1 MNRLIPAIALVPLL
15 LAAPALAADPPMM
28 DEPIVETDVSAWDG
42 FYTGIHLG
50 AARGVRAGCWELFS
64 LDVDCPAGIFGDDFI
79 YDQQGWL
86 LGTQAGFNFALN
98 ESFVVGLEVS
108 GSWAN
113 IAGELNPGDIDGG
126 LGTYDFLATG
136 TARAGWTTDIFMLYA
151 EGGLALA
158 NFHFQGN
165 SGCDFDQTH
174 TGGVVGLGA
183 EVMVVENVSLF
194 AEWNRVWIPTSDVT
208 CTSFGFFPTAVENG
222 GVLDLIKVGL
232 NAHF

>member
-1 MNRLIPAIALVPLL
+1 MHRLIPAIALVPLL
-15 LAAPALAADPPMM
+15 FTAPAFAADPPFEE
-28 DEPIVETDVSAWDG
+28 EPVVEVDNSAWDG

-50 AARGVRAGCWELFS
+50 AGRGFRAGCWDFGLT
-64 LDVDCPAGIFGDDFI
+64 VDCAGGDFIDDFI

-113 IAGELNPGDIDGG
+113 VAGELNPGDIDGG
-126 LGTYDFLATG
+126 IGTYDFITTG
-136 TARAGWTTDIFMLYA
+136 TARVGWTNDMFMLYG
-151 EGGLALA
+151 EGGIALA

-165 SGCDFDQTH
+165 SGCSFDQTH

-183 EVMVVENVSLF
+183 EVMVVENISLF
-194 AEWNRVWIPTSDVT
+194 AEWNRVWIPTSQVG
-208 CTSFGFFPTAVENG
+208 CTSFGFIPTSVENG
-222 GVLDLIKVGL
+222 GILDLLKVGL